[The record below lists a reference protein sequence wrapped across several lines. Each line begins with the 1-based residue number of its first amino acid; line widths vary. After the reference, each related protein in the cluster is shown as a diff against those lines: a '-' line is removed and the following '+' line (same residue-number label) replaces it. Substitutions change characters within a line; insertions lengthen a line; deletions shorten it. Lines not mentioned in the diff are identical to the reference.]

1 LTGGMSSTTAPG
13 PEYSRAFETL
23 VEDPNDLVGLLA
35 YALYKQTIREAVCV
49 GRPVLP
55 PSHRFPA
62 TTERAAYRGDAERR
76 LQSFAAAAT
85 DEATPDIIARGV
97 GLAVEAAKIE
107 LIQTVYRRTH
117 FLSAIGVNLA
127 AWVITLAITVLLLVT
142 VYLPSWQSNLVDRIK
157 AAQAPPPAPGQT
169 SAPLPHQ

>member
-1 LTGGMSSTTAPG
+1 LSGDAASTVT
-13 PEYSRAFETL
+13 PEPKYSRAFETL

-35 YALYKQTIREAVCV
+35 YAPYKQTVREAVSV

-85 DEATPDIIARGV
+85 DEATPEIIARGV

-107 LIQTVYRRTH
+107 LIQTIHRRTH
-117 FLSAIGVNLA
+117 FMSAIGVNLA
-127 AWVITLAITVLLLVT
+127 AWVITLAVTVLLLVT
-142 VYLPSWQSNLVDRIK
+142 VYLPSWQSNLIDRIK
-157 AAQAPPPAPGQT
+157 AAQGPPSASGQT
-169 SAPLPHQ
+169 SAPSPR